1 VVFRR
6 TFIGAVA
13 AGMIAAPLAAGAQT
27 TTTVRRIGF
36 LSKGPRLTAAELQEA
51 YAPLRELGWVEGRNL
66 LVEQRVLPRVDDA
79 AEVNFGTKVT
89 KRSLSPTWSHRPSR
103 SAQFVY
109 GVMNLRDD
117 EVGYTAALATQP
129 HR

>member
-6 TFIGAVA
+6 TSIGAVA

-36 LSKGPRLTAAELQEA
+36 LSKGPRLTAAEL
-51 YAPLRELGWVEGRNL
+51 APLRELGWVEGRNL

-103 SAQFVY
+103 SAEFVY

-129 HR
+129 DR